1 MRASLWT
8 LALGV
13 VLGCTGDKKPPEA
26 APAAAEESA
35 GTTTT
40 TTVTGERD
48 DGTVSAPRVEGEA
61 SAAGDGAVSA
71 PRAEPEPEPELP
83 SNADFNATVSHADGS
98 STSGHVR
105 RVERSE
111 GWYGEKGWT
120 DKAAKVT
127 VTLEGNGTE
136 IESEWKDIKS
146 VTIKYGA
153 KADIDCQFDSEYTP
167 IMYMCV
173 LKSTGTVSHTD
184 GKSWTAGN
192 RHKWRF
198 LFDDGTVEE
207 FWIKKLP
214 EREQEAGNAEIGD
227 GSQQNY
233 ALYEKLQKQVLERAG
248 SSAVTKIEIT
258 P

>member
-1 MRASLWT
+1 MRPAILT
-8 LALGV
+8 LAGL
-13 VLGCTGDKKPPEA
+13 LLIGCKDKKPPE
-26 APAAAEESA
+26 PPVPVEEAAE

-40 TTVTGERD
+40 TTVSGERD
-48 DGTVSAPRVEGEA
+48 DGSVSGERGGDDGA
-61 SAAGDGAVSA
+61 VSGERGGDDGAVSA
-71 PRAEPEPEPELP
+71 EREPELP
-83 SNADFNATVSHADGS
+83 SNADFNATITRADGS
-98 STSGHVR
+98 TTEGHVR

-120 DKAAKVT
+120 DKAAKIT

-146 VTIKYGA
+146 VTIKYGS
-153 KADIDCQFDSEYTP
+153 KSDIDCQFDSEYTP

-173 LKSTGTVSHTD
+173 LQSTGTVSHVD

-198 LFDDGTVEE
+198 HFDDGAVEE

-214 EREQEAGNAEIGD
+214 EREQEDGTAEIGD
-227 GSQQNY
+227 GSEQNY
-233 ALYEKLQKQVLERAG
+233 ALYEKLQKQVLEKAG
-248 SSAVTKIEIT
+248 STAVTQIAIS

>member
-1 MRASLWT
+1 M
-8 LALGV
+8 V
-13 VLGCTGDKKPPEA
+13 A
-26 APAAAEESA
+26 AAAAEASGETSSE
-35 GTTTT
+35 
-40 TTVTGERD
+40 TTVSGERD
-48 DGTVSAPRVEGEA
+48 DGTVSAARE
-61 SAAGDGAVSA
+61 DGSVSA
-71 PRAEPEPEPELP
+71 ERDDGSVSAERPEPEPELP
-83 SNADFNATVSHADGS
+83 SNADFNATVSHADG
-98 STSGHVR
+98 TTTAGHVK

-120 DKAAKVT
+120 DKAAKIT

-146 VTIKYGA
+146 VSIKYGS

-173 LKSTGTVSHTD
+173 LQSTGTVSHSD
-184 GKSWTAGN
+184 GKTWTAGN

-198 LFDDGTVEE
+198 HFDDGTVEE

-214 EREQEAGNAEIGD
+214 EREQESGTAEIGD
-227 GSQQNY
+227 GSEQNY
-233 ALYEKLQKQVLERAG
+233 ELYEKLQKQVLDRAG
-248 SSAVTKIEIT
+248 SSAVTNIEIT